1 VSRTLSSRPVQSS
14 AAALPRPVTAAII
27 AALLVLAAAAW
38 LFTAEQAASMSGMG
52 GIAMLGAGL
61 FLATWVVMM
70 MAMMFPAVAPMVL
83 THARVVRARGEGAI
97 PTVAFVLG
105 YLAIW
110 TAAGLV
116 PLAVIQLLGSSIAAP
131 LSGWLP
137 RLGGAVV
144 LLAGAYQL
152 TPLKNACLR
161 ACRSPLGFVLSH
173 DFGGGAP
180 AAARGGISH
189 GLYCLGCCWA
199 LMAVLAVLGLM
210 NLGWM
215 AVFAVVFFLEKNW
228 RQGVTLSRVAGVA
241 CVVLGAAVLIRPDVL
256 SLVGGPM
263 S

>member
-1 VSRTLSSRPVQSS
+1 MTQTAPAR
-14 AAALPRPVTAAII
+14 AEALPRPVTTAII
-27 AALLVLAAAAW
+27 AALLACAAAAW
-38 LFTAEQAASMSGMG
+38 VITAEQAASMSRMG
-52 GIAMLGAGL
+52 GMAMLGAGL

-70 MAMMFPAVAPMVL
+70 VAMMFPSVAPMVL
-83 THARVVRARGEGAI
+83 THARIVRSRGEGTI
-97 PTVAFVLG
+97 PTVSFVLG
-105 YLAIW
+105 YLVVW

-116 PLAVIQLLGSSIAAP
+116 PLAVIQLLGSSLAGP
-131 LSGWLP
+131 LSGWFP

-161 ACRSPLGFVLSH
+161 ACRSPLSFVLSH

-180 AAARGGISH
+180 AAARAGMSH

-210 NLGWM
+210 NIAWM
-215 AVFAVVFFLEKNW
+215 AVFAVVFFLEKSW
-228 RQGVTLSRVAGVA
+228 RQGVMLSRVAGAA
-241 CVVLGAAVLIRPDVL
+241 CVVLGATVLIRPEVL
-256 SLVGGPM
+256 SLLSGPL